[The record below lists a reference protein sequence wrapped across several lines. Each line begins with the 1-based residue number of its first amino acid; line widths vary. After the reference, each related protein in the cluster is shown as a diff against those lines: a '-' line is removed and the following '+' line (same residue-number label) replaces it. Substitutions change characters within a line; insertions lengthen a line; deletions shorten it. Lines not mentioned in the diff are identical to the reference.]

1 MKTLSRIIMGL
12 ALAGPLTIT
21 SAVRADDKSSS
32 SDGKQDVRMD
42 QLPKPVKS
50 TVQRE
55 GKGKNVESMTKS
67 ADSSGAVAYEIK
79 YLDGSKETTLDV
91 ATDGKI
97 LVKQVRVVEAEP
109 VQPKND
115 TKSHDTKPNDTNKTP
130 NP

>member
-12 ALAGPLTIT
+12 ALAAPLTIT
-21 SAVRADDKSSS
+21 SAVRADDKTSS
-32 SDGKQDVRMD
+32 SDNKQAVTMD

-67 ADSSGAVAYEIK
+67 TDKNGVVAYEIT
-79 YLDGSKETTLDV
+79 YLDGNKETTIGV
-91 ATDGKI
+91 ATDGKV
-97 LVKQVRVVEAEP
+97 LVKHVRVVETDT

-115 TKSHDTKPNDTNKTP
+115 TK
-130 NP
+130 